1 MTIRPRNP
9 SLQNVKF
16 IMVNKE
22 MKHCSNGAHNFYAI
36 KGLKGFSAL
45 NFGKYNHNSKF

>member
-1 MTIRPRNP
+1 MHIETKYKDGKLINVYQIMTIRPRNP

-22 MKHCSNGAHNFYAI
+22 MKLSSNGAHNFYAI
-36 KGLKGFSAL
+36 RV
-45 NFGKYNHNSKF
+45 